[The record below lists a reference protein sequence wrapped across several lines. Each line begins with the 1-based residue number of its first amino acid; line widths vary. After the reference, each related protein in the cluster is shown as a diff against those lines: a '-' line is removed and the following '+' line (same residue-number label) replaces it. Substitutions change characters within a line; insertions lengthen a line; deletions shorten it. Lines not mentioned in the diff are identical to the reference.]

1 MKKNKKQILFP
12 ILPLGIL
19 SFILDCILNYITGG
33 NESSIEYTEATAA
46 IGGVIISA
54 VGAGVSMFQSKKNRE
69 AAQEFSQAQLEEQK
83 QQLEEN
89 IRQTETQMGR
99 LKEQYLKVLGAL
111 EFAAIQKQEAEG
123 STDSTISEDVTS

>member
-1 MKKNKKQILFP
+1 M
-12 ILPLGIL
+12 
-19 SFILDCILNYITGG
+19 
-33 NESSIEYTEATAA
+33 A
-46 IGGVIISA
+46 
-54 VGAGVSMFQSKKNRE
+54 E
-69 AAQEFSQAQLEEQK
+69 AAKPLEAQLEEQK

>member
-1 MKKNKKQILFP
+1 MSEEVKSLE
-12 ILPLGIL
+12 
-19 SFILDCILNYITGG
+19 D
-33 NESSIEYTEATAA
+33 
-46 IGGVIISA
+46 
-54 VGAGVSMFQSKKNRE
+54 
-69 AAQEFSQAQLEEQK
+69 QLQDQK

-123 STDSTISEDVTS
+123 ATDDSTTTEDVPS